1 MFYVFHIVSSFV
13 DMFYTSM
20 NIFYKQNIQHD
31 FASIDILG
39 WLTVVKKALIA
50 TNPKKIFLFFS
61 IWVFCHEHSRITGLQ
76 EKGEGISLT
85 PHYHFHPLHRHLD
98 ISRAITAE
106 SSPLHIANSWTR
118 TGKSVTTKL
127 RAQKNFMKK
136 VTLQNNFFIC
146 KDVY

>member
-1 MFYVFHIVSSFV
+1 MFYVFHIVLSFV

-76 EKGEGISLT
+76 GGEGGGHFLDSSL
-85 PHYHFHPLHRHLD
+85 PLPPASQTLRH
-98 ISRAITAE
+98 
-106 SSPLHIANSWTR
+106 
-118 TGKSVTTKL
+118 
-127 RAQKNFMKK
+127 
-136 VTLQNNFFIC
+136 
-146 KDVY
+146 